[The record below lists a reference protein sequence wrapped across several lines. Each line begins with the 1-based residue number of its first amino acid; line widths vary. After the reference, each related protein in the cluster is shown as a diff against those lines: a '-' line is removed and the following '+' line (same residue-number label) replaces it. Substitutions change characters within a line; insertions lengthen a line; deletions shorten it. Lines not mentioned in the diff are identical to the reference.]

1 MASIRKEFPVAAD
14 ATVVWNAVRDFGA
27 VHTRL
32 APGFVTACALDHTD
46 GETARDLTFG
56 NGMQARELLVGID
69 DAHRRLAY
77 AIVGGRAKHYNGSM
91 RIVAEG
97 KGCRAVWIV
106 DVLPEAFAQPISAMM
121 DLGVQAMQQAL
132 EHPSP

>member
-1 MASIRKEFPVAAD
+1 MASIRKEFAVAAN
-14 ATVVWNAVRDFGA
+14 ASAVWDAVRDFGA

-32 APGFVTACALDHTD
+32 APGFVTACTLDHAN

-56 NGMQARELLVGID
+56 NGMQARELLVD
-69 DAHRRLAY
+69 SDEAHQRLAY
-77 AIVGGRAKHYNGSM
+77 AIVGGRARHYNGSLQ
-91 RIVAEG
+91 IVAQG
-97 KGCRAVWIV
+97 NDCRAIWIV

-132 EHPSP
+132 GRQST